1 MRSTEAIMKRPA
13 LAAVSLSLLLT
24 ACAPAGT
31 ESAPE
36 GTATDSGLLAAH
48 QLDGLDAAGIIDH
61 LDRLDV
67 AERPADLM
75 ASVRQDELLLSDGAS
90 ELSLELPEGRSYLS
104 IAPYLQQTHECFYH
118 SLTTCLG
125 ELGDETV
132 SVKITDDATGETL
145 VNARTETFSNGF
157 AGFWVPDDIQ
167 GTIQVS
173 HDGRT
178 GTADFSTADGSAT
191 CITDLQLS

>member
-1 MRSTEAIMKRPA
+1 MKRPA

-31 ESAPE
+31 ESASE
-36 GTATDSGLLAAH
+36 GTATDSGLLAEH

-75 ASVRQDELLLSDGAS
+75 ASVRQDELLLSDGAQ
-90 ELSLELPEGRSYLS
+90 ELAMALPEDRSYIS
-104 IAPYLQQTHECFYH
+104 IAPYLSQTHDCFFH

-125 ELGDETV
+125 ELGNKSI
-132 SVKITDDATGETL
+132 SVKITDGVTGETL
-145 VNARTETFSNGF
+145 VKEQTETFSNGF
-157 AGFWVPDDIQ
+157 AGYWIPDNVQ
-167 GTIQVS
+167 GTIEVS
-173 HDGRT
+173 YAGHSGS
-178 GTADFSTADGSAT
+178 ADFSTSDDGAT
-191 CITDLQLS
+191 CITDLRLT